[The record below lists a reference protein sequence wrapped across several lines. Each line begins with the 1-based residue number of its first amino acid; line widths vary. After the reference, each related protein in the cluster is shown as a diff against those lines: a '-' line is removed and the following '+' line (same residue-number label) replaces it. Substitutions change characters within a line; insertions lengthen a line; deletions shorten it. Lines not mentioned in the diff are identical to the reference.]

1 MPEES
6 IDDILQ
12 HPARKLVVAEAEID
26 LTTDNKNDIFILLVE
41 ESRGSA
47 GGRAAGSG
55 VRKINKVIR
64 YSCSN
69 GMCIKSFET
78 ENTVSIELFDIP
90 YSAVALDIKLF
101 QGKQIVVQGIVD
113 PDLVASYVSHLG
125 NTK

>member
-1 MPEES
+1 M
-6 IDDILQ
+6 
-12 HPARKLVVAEAEID
+12 VAEDEID

-55 VRKINKVIR
+55 VRKINKVMR

-69 GMCIKSFET
+69 GMCIKCFET
-78 ENTVSIELFDIP
+78 EDTESIELFDIP
-90 YSAVALDIKLF
+90 YSAVAMDIKLF

>member
-6 IDDILQ
+6 IDQILQ
-12 HPARKLVVAEAEID
+12 RPARKLVVAEAEID

-55 VRKINKVIR
+55 VRKINKVMR

-69 GMCIKSFET
+69 GVCIKSFET
-78 ENTVSIELFDIP
+78 ENTESIELFDIP

-125 NTK
+125 KTK

>member
-1 MPEES
+1 MPEQS
-6 IDDILQ
+6 IDEILQ
-12 HPARKLVVAEAEID
+12 HPARKIVVAEAEID
-26 LTTDNKNDIFILLVE
+26 MTTDNKNDIFILLVE

-55 VRKINKVIR
+55 VRRIIKVMR
-64 YSCSN
+64 YSCNN

-78 ENTVSIELFDIP
+78 DNTEAIELFDIP
-90 YSAVALDIKLF
+90 YSAVAMDIKLF